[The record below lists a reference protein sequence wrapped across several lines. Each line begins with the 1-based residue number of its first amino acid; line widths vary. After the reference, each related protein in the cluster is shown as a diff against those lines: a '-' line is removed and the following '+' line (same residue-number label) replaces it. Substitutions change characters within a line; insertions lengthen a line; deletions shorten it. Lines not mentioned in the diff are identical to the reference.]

1 MKCNNAIVFEQA
13 GSVLVCALQTTCQ
26 AFIVTDEA
34 TVRDVAALARLA
46 ISDQDIEN
54 ATAEFNQTLALF
66 DALSSADTTNAA
78 PMINPLDSEQPLR
91 VDRIETLVDRAA
103 LMQNA
108 PASEDDY
115 FLVPRVLD

>member
-1 MKCNNAIVFEQA
+1 M
-13 GSVLVCALQTTCQ
+13 
-26 AFIVTDEA
+26 TDAA
-34 TVRDVAALARLA
+34 TVRDVAALARLT

-66 DALSSADTTNAA
+66 DALSTADTTDVA
-78 PMINPLDSEQPLR
+78 PMINPLDSAQRLR
-91 VDRIETLVDRAA
+91 TDLIETLVDRPG

>member
-1 MKCNNAIVFEQA
+1 M
-13 GSVLVCALQTTCQ
+13 
-26 AFIVTDEA
+26 TDAE

-54 ATAEFNQTLALF
+54 ATAEFNQTLTLF
-66 DALSSADTTNAA
+66 DALSSADTTNVA
-78 PMINPLDSEQPLR
+78 PMITPLDTAQRLR
-91 VDRIETLVDRAA
+91 VDSVETLVDRAG

-108 PASEDDY
+108 PASEEDY

>member
-1 MKCNNAIVFEQA
+1 M
-13 GSVLVCALQTTCQ
+13 
-26 AFIVTDEA
+26 TDAA
-34 TVRDVAALARLA
+34 TVRDVAALARLT

-66 DALSSADTTNAA
+66 DALSSADTTNVA
-78 PMINPLDSEQPLR
+78 PMINPLDSAQRLR
-91 VDRIETLVDRAA
+91 TDRIETLVDREG

-108 PASEDDY
+108 PASEEDY

>member
-1 MKCNNAIVFEQA
+1 M
-13 GSVLVCALQTTCQ
+13 
-26 AFIVTDEA
+26 TDAA

-54 ATAEFNQTLALF
+54 ATVEFNQTLALF
-66 DALSSADTTNAA
+66 DALSSADTTNVA
-78 PMINPLDSEQPLR
+78 PMINPLDSAQRLR
-91 VDRIETLVDRAA
+91 VDSVETLVDREG

-108 PASEDDY
+108 PASEEDY

>member
-1 MKCNNAIVFEQA
+1 M
-13 GSVLVCALQTTCQ
+13 
-26 AFIVTDEA
+26 TDAA
-34 TVRDVAALARLA
+34 TVRDVAALARLT

-66 DALSSADTTNAA
+66 DTLGKADTTDVA
-78 PMINPLDSEQPLR
+78 PMISPLDAPQRLR
-91 VDRIETLVDRAA
+91 TDRIETLVDREG

-108 PASEDDY
+108 PASGEDY

>member
-1 MKCNNAIVFEQA
+1 M
-13 GSVLVCALQTTCQ
+13 
-26 AFIVTDEA
+26 TDAA
-34 TVRDVAALARLA
+34 TVRDVAALARLT

-66 DALSSADTTNAA
+66 DALSTADTTDVA
-78 PMINPLDSEQPLR
+78 PMINPLDSAQRLR
-91 VDRIETLVDRAA
+91 TDRIETLVDRAG

-108 PASEDDY
+108 PASEQDC

>member
-1 MKCNNAIVFEQA
+1 
-13 GSVLVCALQTTCQ
+13 
-26 AFIVTDEA
+26 VTDAA

-54 ATAEFNQTLALF
+54 ATVEFNQTLALF
-66 DALSSADTTNAA
+66 DALSSADTTNVA
-78 PMINPLDSEQPLR
+78 PMINPLDSAQRLR
-91 VDRIETLVDRAA
+91 VDSAETLVDREG

-108 PASEDDY
+108 PASEEDY

>member
-1 MKCNNAIVFEQA
+1 M
-13 GSVLVCALQTTCQ
+13 
-26 AFIVTDEA
+26 TDAA

-66 DALSSADTTNAA
+66 DALSAANTTSIA
-78 PMINPLDSEQPLR
+78 PMINPLDSAQRLR
-91 VDRIETLVDRAA
+91 IDRIETLVDRVG

-108 PASEDDY
+108 PASEEDY

>member
-1 MKCNNAIVFEQA
+1 M
-13 GSVLVCALQTTCQ
+13 
-26 AFIVTDEA
+26 TDAA

-54 ATAEFNQTLALF
+54 ATAEFKQTLALF
-66 DALSSADTTNAA
+66 DALSSADTTDVA
-78 PMINPLDSEQPLR
+78 PMINPLDSAQHLR
-91 VDRIETLVDRAA
+91 VDRIETLVDREG

-108 PASEDDY
+108 PASEEDY

>member
-1 MKCNNAIVFEQA
+1 M
-13 GSVLVCALQTTCQ
+13 
-26 AFIVTDEA
+26 TDAA

-46 ISDQDIEN
+46 ISEQDIEN

-66 DALSSADTTNAA
+66 DALSSADTTNVA
-78 PMINPLDSEQPLR
+78 PMINPLDSAQRLR
-91 VDRIETLVDRAA
+91 VDRIETLVDRAG

-108 PASEDDY
+108 PAIEEDY

>member
-1 MKCNNAIVFEQA
+1 
-13 GSVLVCALQTTCQ
+13 
-26 AFIVTDEA
+26 VTDVA

>member
-1 MKCNNAIVFEQA
+1 MTHA
-13 GSVLVCALQTTCQ
+13 
-26 AFIVTDEA
+26 A

-66 DALSSADTTNAA
+66 DALSSADTTNVA
-78 PMINPLDSEQPLR
+78 PMINPLDSAQRLR
-91 VDRIETLVDRAA
+91 TDRIETLVDRAG

-108 PASEDDY
+108 PAGEEDY

>member
-1 MKCNNAIVFEQA
+1 M
-13 GSVLVCALQTTCQ
+13 
-26 AFIVTDEA
+26 TDAA
-34 TVRDVAALARLA
+34 TVRDVAALARLT

-66 DALSSADTTNAA
+66 EALGTADTTDVA
-78 PMINPLDSEQPLR
+78 PMINPLDTAQRLR
-91 VDRIETLVDRAA
+91 TDRIETLIDREG

-108 PASEDDY
+108 PASEEDY

>member
-1 MKCNNAIVFEQA
+1 M
-13 GSVLVCALQTTCQ
+13 
-26 AFIVTDEA
+26 TDES
-34 TVRDVAALARLA
+34 TVRDVAALARLT

-54 ATAEFNQTLALF
+54 TTKEFNQTLALF
-66 DALSSADTTNAA
+66 DVLGAADTTNVA